1 MKKATIITA
10 TLFLLLGAG
19 GVRAQHYVGI
29 RAGYGSGSVR
39 IFPPTETGMIWG
51 LYSGGVSWKYYSPV
65 KYVGAVEADLE
76 FMQRGY
82 KELMKGG
89 FPYLPDDTT
98 TTYHRTVN
106 SLMLP
111 LIWQPH
117 FYFFKR
123 TMRVF
128 INLGLTFSYNIDSRY
143 EWHSEWSGLLESKPY
158 RMELTRDNRWG
169 YGLCGGAGIGF
180 LLGRLELMFE
190 GRYYFGYSDILKN
203 RNKYEDNPL
212 RSPLDNINI
221 SVGLYWRLGKGGILS
236 APSDRVAE
244 KLRRREK
251 KQMARDEEAART
263 DRTAPDTGKTAEGNS
278 GDQIRSQ
285 TGPENGQDDPAT
297 APADNEKTNDHGD
310 DETTKDS
317 PADTERHQ

>member
-98 TTYHRTVN
+98 TTYHRNVN
-106 SLMLP
+106 SLVLP
-111 LIWQPH
+111 LI
-117 FYFFKR
+117 
-123 TMRVF
+123 
-128 INLGLTFSYNIDSRY
+128 
-143 EWHSEWSGLLESKPY
+143 
-158 RMELTRDNRWG
+158 
-169 YGLCGGAGIGF
+169 
-180 LLGRLELMFE
+180 
-190 GRYYFGYSDILKN
+190 
-203 RNKYEDNPL
+203 
-212 RSPLDNINI
+212 
-221 SVGLYWRLGKGGILS
+221 
-236 APSDRVAE
+236 
-244 KLRRREK
+244 
-251 KQMARDEEAART
+251 
-263 DRTAPDTGKTAEGNS
+263 
-278 GDQIRSQ
+278 
-285 TGPENGQDDPAT
+285 
-297 APADNEKTNDHGD
+297 
-310 DETTKDS
+310 
-317 PADTERHQ
+317 